1 MELET
6 LEMSNSDTR
15 PQTFSSGLILEKKKK
30 RLLIWE
36 TLDEEMDTSNIRR
49 EESIRNLR
57 IAGKNWGR
65 KNKFWE

>member
-15 PQTFSSGLILEKKKK
+15 PQTFSSGLILE
-30 RLLIWE
+30 
-36 TLDEEMDTSNIRR
+36 EEKMSTDLRNIRR

-57 IAGKNWGR
+57 IAGKN
-65 KNKFWE
+65 

>member
-15 PQTFSSGLILEKKKK
+15 PQTFSSGLILEEEKT
-30 RLLIWE
+30 LLIWE
-36 TLDEEMDTSNIRR
+36 TLDEEMDASNIRR

-57 IAGKNWGR
+57 IAGKNWER